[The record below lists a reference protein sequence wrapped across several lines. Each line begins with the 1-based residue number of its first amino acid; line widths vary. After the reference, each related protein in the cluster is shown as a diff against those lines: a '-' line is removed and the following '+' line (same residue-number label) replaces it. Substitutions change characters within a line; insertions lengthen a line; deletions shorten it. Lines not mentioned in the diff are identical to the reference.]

1 MNPMHR
7 CFVAAALAA
16 CALLPAATQA
26 QGFGQNQVAYQKF
39 EWRVMETEHF
49 LIHYY
54 PEITEATTQGARM
67 AERQYARLSRLL
79 KHQFREKKPL
89 IFFASRMGFGQN
101 NITGDLGEGTGGV
114 TDALRQRAQIP
125 FTGDMKSFEHVLG
138 HEMVHVF
145 QYDIFARGQA
155 GAGLQALAQ
164 VNPPLWFIEGMAEYL
179 TTGPNSPH
187 TRLVMRDAAI
197 NGHLP
202 TIQQLADSREF
213 FPYTYGLSLWAY
225 IGARWGDEVIGDIM
239 NGLPSRGVERAFRAE
254 LGVTLD
260 ELGDEWKESL
270 QAQLLPALAA
280 QDRPRKFAQAMLNVR
295 KTGGNLF
302 IAPSLSD
309 DGNMIAFVSV
319 GSFLRGEVFP
329 DLWLADARSGKR
341 LKRLIKTTTNSD
353 FEELRL
359 LYSQSA
365 FSPDGRTLAFTAQKD
380 GKDVLYMV
388 DVKSQ
393 NIVRTFDHLPVEQA
407 LNPTWSP
414 DGRRLVFSGNEG
426 GITDLY
432 MVDRDGRN
440 VRRLTHDIYGDLMP
454 QWSPDGR
461 QIAFVSDRGPGTNLQ
476 LLKFAPLSITIL
488 DLESGAITTLPGQA
502 GLNINP
508 MWAPDGRSIAYI
520 SDRAGSANVFLYDI
534 ATKEHYQ
541 LTNLVGGTSAI
552 TEFSPALTW
561 ARGADKLA
569 FVYYESG
576 DYTVWS
582 VSNPRQL
589 KKQPYRDGSAP
600 AATVIAAAGG
610 ALAPTPGTP
619 ATGAGPVTD
628 FPSAVT
634 PGEGAVTRPQPTTGT
649 PTPPTAAGPNT
660 PPMSTTPRGAAATPQ
675 VDPAT
680 KRGSFYR
687 SPGGVRN
694 SADLPNENKGRSGD
708 AVSVV
713 ALLDSANL
721 ALPDASTF
729 RTYPY
734 RTSLQAEYV
743 AQPVIG
749 YSPDN
754 YGRGVFGG
762 TTIVFS
768 DLLGNSRLLFSGAIN
783 GRLQEAN
790 FFGAYQNLASRWQW
804 AVGLS
809 QSPLFYYAGSSTKNN
824 GDGTYTES
832 QTIFRRIDRSV
843 FGQISYP
850 LNRFTRWDFGFAYTN
865 VDQAAITYQRDID
878 GINGFA
884 SALREGQVTN
894 GSVFSLVAPSVAYV
908 FDNALVGYNG
918 PLSGRRTRI
927 ALSPVFGGLSFWE
940 GSIDY
945 RRYDPILFGFLTFA
959 TRFNAVIRKGADE
972 ARFPMYIGRPWSVRG
987 YDRENAFSSGCIP
1000 ELGGQLASCSSSKLI
1015 GSRVALFNAE
1025 LRFPIVRRL
1034 DLGILPISLPPVD
1047 GLFFFDSGIA
1057 WNPGQKI
1064 ALSEPDNNT
1073 NDLTRSPLSSYGFG
1087 IRFNLFNIA
1096 PLRWDY
1102 AIPMADPQRR
1112 GYWVFSLGQSF

>member
-1 MNPMHR
+1 MITSMR
-7 CFVAAALAA
+7 CLAALTIAA
-16 CALLPAATQA
+16 GSLLARPAGA
-26 QGFGQNQVAYQKF
+26 QQGGFGQNQVAYQKF
-39 EWRVMETEHF
+39 DWHVMETEHF

-54 PEITEATTQGARM
+54 PQITEATREGARM

-89 IFFASRMGFGQN
+89 IFFASRQGFGQN

-187 TRLVMRDAAI
+187 TRLVMRDAAV

-202 TIQQLADSREF
+202 SILQMADSREY

-225 IGARWGDEVIGDIM
+225 VGARWGDEVIGDIM
-239 NGLPSRGVERAFRAE
+239 NGLPNRGLERAFRAE
-254 LGVTLD
+254 LGLTLD

-280 QDRPRKFAQAMLNVR
+280 QDRPRKFAQPMLNVR

-309 DGNMIAFVSV
+309 DGNLVAFVSV

-341 LKRLIKTTTNSD
+341 LKRLVKTTTNAD

-393 NIVRTFDHLPVEQA
+393 NIVRIFDQLPVEQA
-407 LNPTWSP
+407 LNPSWSP

-432 MVDRDGRN
+432 MMDRDGRN

-461 QIAFVSDRGPGTNLQ
+461 QIAFVSDRGPGTDLSK
-476 LLKFAPLSITIL
+476 LKFAPLSITL
-488 DLESGAITTLPGQA
+488 MDVESGAITTVPGQG

-520 SDRAGSANVFLYDI
+520 SDRTGSANVFLYDLT
-534 ATKEHYQ
+534 TKEHYQ
-541 LTNLVGGTSAI
+541 LTNLVGGVSAI

-569 FVYYESG
+569 FVYYESN

-589 KKQPYRDGSAP
+589 KKQPYRD
-600 AATVIAAAGG
+600 AASPQATLIAQAVGG
-610 ALAPTPGTP
+610 PPSITAAPTQPS
-619 ATGAGPVTD
+619 GPVTE
-628 FPSAVT
+628 FPVALA
-634 PGEGAVTRPQPTTGT
+634 PGEGAVTRPLPGPAT
-649 PTPPTAAGPNT
+649 PTGL
-660 PPMSTTPRGAAATPQ
+660 PRGATVTPQ
-675 VDPAT
+675 VDAGT
-680 KRGSFYR
+680 RRGSFYR
-687 SPGGVRN
+687 SPAGVRN
-694 SADLPNENKGRSGD
+694 SADIPVENKGRGGD

-713 ALLDSANL
+713 ALLDSATI

-729 RTYPY
+729 RTYRY

-754 YGRGVFGG
+754 YGRGVYGG
-762 TTIVFS
+762 TTIIFS
-768 DLLGNSRLLFSGAIN
+768 DLLGNNRLILSGAIN
-783 GRLQEAN
+783 GRIQEAQV
-790 FFGAYQNLASRWQW
+790 FGAYMSLANRWQW
-804 AVGLS
+804 VAGLS
-809 QSPLFYYAGSSTKNN
+809 QQPTFYYAGSSLTPQGN
-824 GDGTYTES
+824 GIFTES
-832 QTIFRRIDRSV
+832 QSVFRRVDRSV
-843 FGQISYP
+843 FGTVSYP
-850 LNRFTRWDFGFAYTN
+850 LNRFERWDFGMSFTN
-865 VDQAAITYQRDID
+865 IDQAVITYERDVD
-878 GINGFA
+878 LVNGA
-884 SALREGQVTN
+884 SSGLRLGASTN
-894 GSVFSLVAPSVAYV
+894 GSVLNIVAPSVGYV
-908 FDNALVGYNG
+908 WDNALVGYNG
-918 PLSGRRTRI
+918 PLSGRRTRV
-927 ALSPVFGGLSFWE
+927 AFSPIFGGLSYLE
-940 GSIDY
+940 GNIDY

-959 TRFNAVIRKGADE
+959 TRFDAVIRKGNDE

-987 YDRENAFSSGCIP
+987 YDRENAFSTGCLP
-1000 ELGGQLASCSSSKLI
+1000 ELGGAASSCSASKLV
-1015 GSRVALFNAE
+1015 GSRVAVFNAE

-1034 DLGILPISLPPVD
+1034 DLGLLPISLPPVE

-1064 ALSEPDNNT
+1064 AFSEPDNNT
-1073 NDLTRSPLSSYGFG
+1073 NDLVRAPLSSYGFG

-1102 AIPMADPQRR
+1102 AIPLADPQRR

>member
-1 MNPMHR
+1 MNRMHR
-7 CFVAAALAA
+7 WLAAAALAT
-16 CALLPAATQA
+16 CAVRPLGAQA
-26 QGFGQNQVAYQKF
+26 QGGFGQNQVAYRKF
-39 EWRVMETEHF
+39 DWKVMETEHF

-54 PEITEATTQGARM
+54 PEITEATREGARM

-89 IFFASRMGFGQN
+89 IFFASRLGFGQN

-125 FTGDMKSFEHVLG
+125 FTGDMKSFDHVLG

-179 TTGPNSPH
+179 TVGPNNPH

-202 TIQQLADSREF
+202 TIEQMTQQSREF
-213 FPYTYGLSLWAY
+213 FPYTYGLSLWSY
-225 IGARWGDEVIGDIM
+225 VGARWGDEVIGDIM
-239 NGLPSRGVERAFRAE
+239 NGLPNRGMERAFRAE

-270 QAQLLPALAA
+270 QAQLLPALAT
-280 QDRPRKFAQAMLNVR
+280 QDRPRKFAQPMLNVR

-302 IAPSLSD
+302 VAPSLSD
-309 DGNMIAFVSV
+309 DGNMVAFVSI

-341 LKRLIKTTTNSD
+341 LKRLVKTTTNSD

-407 LNPTWSP
+407 LNPSWSP

-432 MVDRDGRN
+432 MMDRDGRN

-488 DLESGAITTLPGQA
+488 DLESGAVTTVPGQA

-520 SDRAGSANVFLYDI
+520 SDRTGSANVFLYDV
-534 ATKEHYQ
+534 AAKEHYQ

-552 TEFSPALTW
+552 TEFSPALSW

-589 KKQPYRDGSAP
+589 KKQPYRDGNAP
-600 AATVIAAAGG
+600 ATATVIAQGG
-610 ALAPTPGTP
+610 AVVPPPSAVVGSP
-619 ATGAGPVTD
+619 AGPVTE
-628 FPSAVT
+628 FPSASDGGVVRPPAT
-634 PGEGAVTRPQPTTGT
+634 PGGVPPAPPATGV
-649 PTPPTAAGPNT
+649 
-660 PPMSTTPRGAAATPQ
+660 PRGAAATPQ
-675 VDPAT
+675 VDAGT
-680 KRGSFYR
+680 RRGSFYR
-687 SPGGVRN
+687 SPSGVRN
-694 SADLPNENKGRSGD
+694 SADLPSENKGRGGD

-713 ALLDSANL
+713 ALLDSASL

-790 FFGAYQNLASRWQW
+790 FFAAYQNLASRWQW
-804 AVGLS
+804 VTGLS
-809 QSPLFYYAGSSTKNN
+809 QAPLFYYAGSNTKNN

-832 QTIFRRIDRSV
+832 QTIFRRIDRTV
-843 FGQISYP
+843 FGSFSYP
-850 LNRFTRWDFGFAYTN
+850 LNRFTRWEIGLAYTN
-865 VDQAAITYQRDID
+865 VDQATITYSRDVD
-878 GINGFA
+878 AVNGFA
-884 SALREGQVTN
+884 SALRDGAVTN
-894 GSVFSLVAPSVAYV
+894 GSVFSILAPSIGYV

-927 ALSPVFGGLSFWE
+927 AISPVFGGLQYWE
-940 GSIDY
+940 GSVDY

-959 TRFNAVIRKGADE
+959 TRFNSVIRKGSDE
-972 ARFPMYIGRPWSVRG
+972 AAFPMYIGRPWSVRG
-987 YDRENAFSSGCIP
+987 YDRENAFSSGCLP
-1000 ELGGQLASCSSSKLI
+1000 ELGGNLSSCSASKLI
-1015 GSRVALFNAE
+1015 GSRVALFTAE
-1025 LRFPIVRRL
+1025 IRFPIVRRL

-1057 WNPGQKI
+1057 WNPGQSI
-1064 ALSEPDNNT
+1064 AFSEPANN
-1073 NDLTRSPLSSYGFG
+1073 LTDRVRTPLSSYGFG

-1096 PLRWDY
+1096 PLRWEY